1 MNLRVRSRVN
11 PLIYFW
17 PVSHVYGIRS
27 YDRLHL
33 YTVNSLFGLKCIK
46 FKGCLL
52 WNSLPRSITDIN
64 SHVVFKKKLKCYL
77 SENMLL

>member
-1 MNLRVRSRVN
+1 MNIFTDLWIEVRSRKFGVN
-11 PLIYFW
+11 NLFLW
-17 PVSHVYGIRS
+17 S

-33 YTVNSLFGLKCIK
+33 YTVNSSFGLKCIK

-77 SENMLL
+77 S